1 MRAQTYHGSR
11 SSPSRRGLK
20 KIALVGSPNVGK
32 SVVFNNLTGAY
43 VTISNYPGTT
53 VEIARGKTRIG
64 RTEYEVIDTPGMY
77 SLIPLTE
84 EEQVARS
91 VLFREKPDLILQ
103 IVDAKNLVRMLP
115 LTFQLMEAGLPVILV
130 LNMMDEAEK
139 IGVKINPRFLEE
151 ALSVP
156 VVATV
161 ATTGRGIGELKE
173 RIRIFC
179 GGEKSKTPFIDY
191 DKPVEAVLNGIESL
205 LKAEYGFSKR
215 AVGLLLLQGD
225 KETRE
230 LVRKGE
236 GDGYSRIE
244 ELVKKAQA
252 HYVHPLSYY
261 IALRRFD
268 EATWMVA
275 QASMAPSQEVKLTLS
290 EHLSRLTMNPWT
302 GSLILL
308 AVLYF
313 GLYQFVGVFGAGVL
327 VDFLEGSIFEG
338 VVNPHV
344 TAWVVDNVPYA
355 VIQDLLV
362 GEYGVITLGV
372 RYAVALIFPI
382 VGTFFVV
389 FSVIEDVGYLPRLAM
404 LIDRIFKKIGL
415 TGRAVI
421 PLVLGLGCDTM
432 ATIVTRTQETR
443 RERVI
448 ATMLMALAIPCSAQL
463 GVILAILS
471 GKPAALLLWAGTVLL
486 IFMLVGYLASKLIPG
501 ERPSFFL
508 EIPPLRM
515 PRLSNI
521 LTKTLARMEWY
532 FMEVFPYF
540 LLASVLLWAG
550 QLTGVFQMVTTA
562 LQPLVQAIGLPSEA
576 AVVFLF
582 GFFRRDY
589 GAAGLFDLQQAGLLS
604 GVQLAVAAIT
614 LTLFIPCIA
623 QFLVMIKERG
633 LRAAALIALFIFPF
647 AFAVG
652 FAVNFALITMGVQI

>member
-1 MRAQTYHGSR
+1 
-11 SSPSRRGLK
+11 LK
-20 KIALVGSPNVGK
+20 KIALVGNPNVGK
-32 SVVFNNLTGAY
+32 SVVFHSLTGAY
-43 VTISNYPGTT
+43 VTVSNYPGTT
-53 VEIARGKTRIG
+53 VEIARGKIRIG

-77 SLIPLTE
+77 SFIPLTE
-84 EEQVARS
+84 EERVART
-91 VLFREKPDLILQ
+91 VLLREKPDLVLQ
-103 IVDAKNLVRMLP
+103 IADAKNLVRMLP
-115 LTFQLMEAGLPVILV
+115 LTFQLMEVGLPVILV

-139 IGVKINPRFLEE
+139 IGVKVDPQRLEE
-151 ALSVP
+151 LLGIP

-161 ATTGRGIGELKE
+161 ATTGRGIEELKE
-173 RIRIFC
+173 RIRVFR
-179 GGEKSKTPFIDY
+179 GGGKEGASSILDY
-191 DKPVEAVLNGIESL
+191 SEPVESALGDICAL
-205 LKAEYGFSKR
+205 LKAEYGFPKR

-225 KETRE
+225 KEIRE
-230 LVRKGE
+230 QVRKE
-236 GDGYSRIE
+236 EPRDGYSRIE
-244 ELVKKAQA
+244 ELVGKTQA
-252 HYVHPLSYY
+252 HFVHPLGYH

-275 QASMAPSQEVKLTLS
+275 QASMPPSREMRLTLS

-313 GLYQFVGVFGAGVL
+313 GIYQFVGVFGAGVL
-327 VDFLEGSIFEG
+327 VDFLEGRIFEG
-338 VVNPHV
+338 VVNPRI
-344 TAWVVDNVPYA
+344 TAWVVRSIPYA
-355 VIQDLLV
+355 TVQDLLV

-372 RYAVALIFPI
+372 RYAVALILPI
-382 VGTFFVV
+382 VGTFFIV

-404 LIDRIFKKIGL
+404 LIDRVLKRIGL

-448 ATMLMALAIPCSAQL
+448 ATLLMALAIPCSAQL

-471 GKPAALLLWAGTVLL
+471 GKPTALVLWAGTILL
-486 IFMLVGYLASKLIPG
+486 IFVLVGYLASKLIPG
-501 ERPSFFL
+501 EKPSFFL

-515 PRLSNI
+515 PRLGNI

-550 QLTGVFQMVTTA
+550 QLTGVFQAVIAA
-562 LQPLVQAIGLPSEA
+562 LQPLVQAIGLPPEA

-604 GVQLAVAAIT
+604 GVQLAVSAIT
-614 LTLFIPCIA
+614 LTLFVPCIA
-623 QFLVMIKERG
+623 QFLVMTRERG
-633 LRAAALIALFIFPF
+633 LKTAFLIALFIFPF
-647 AFAVG
+647 AFTVG
-652 FAVNFALITMGVQI
+652 FTVNFALTALGVQI